1 MKLGIGTYTYMWS
14 IGFPGAKPSRPMT
27 ALGLLNKAQEL
38 GVKVV
43 QYGPNLPLDR
53 LPEYE
58 MQEILNKAKEWE
70 IELEVGTRGLEADHL
85 RRSIALTQKMG
96 ATLLRT
102 VPEGFAGKPL
112 LLTDLANYL
121 QGVLPELSATGVRL
135 ALENGRIPAQRLS
148 EVLDSLENPSLVG
161 VTLDTA
167 NSLAIPEGWEYVT
180 RILAR
185 HTMCLHIKDFV
196 VQRAWHMMG
205 FTVEGR
211 PAGKGQLNIPWL
223 LYTLQAARVSPNA
236 ILELWPPQ
244 QKTMEETVA
253 MEQAWAAESVAY
265 LRRYIAD

>member
-1 MKLGIGTYTYMWS
+1 MKLGIGTYAYSWS
-14 IGFPGAKPSRPMT
+14 IGLPGAMPGHPMT
-27 ALGLLNKAQEL
+27 ALGLLNKAREL

-43 QYGPNLPLDR
+43 QYGPNLPLTH
-53 LPEYE
+53 LPEAE
-58 MQEILNKAKEWE
+58 LNEIAEKAKGWGIE
-70 IELEVGTRGLEADHL
+70 IELGARGVETDHL
-85 RRSIALTQKMG
+85 RQYVVLAQKMG
-96 ATLLRT
+96 ATLLRA
-102 VPEGFAGKPL
+102 VPEGSGGKSL
-112 LLTDLANYL
+112 LLTDVSTYL
-121 QGVLPELSATGVRL
+121 GAILPDLSATGVRL

-148 EVLDSLENPSLVG
+148 ELLDSLGSPLVG

-167 NSLAIPEGWEYVT
+167 NSLALPEGWEYVT

-236 ILELWPPQ
+236 ILELWPLQ
-244 QKTMEETVA
+244 QKSLEETVA
-253 MEQAWAAESVAY
+253 LEQAWAVESISY
-265 LRRYIAD
+265 LRRYIPD